1 MQHAG
6 ERTRP
11 PTAVKPSLDQHR
23 IAVMPFDHFSP
34 DTSDEYFAGSLTAEL
49 NSCLAK
55 ISGREVI
62 ARSSAERAR
71 ESKRSVPAIG
81 LVLGVGTLLEGRVT
95 KAGEQ

>member
-11 PTAVKPSLDQHR
+11 PTSEKSSVDRHR
-23 IAVMPFDHFSP
+23 IAVMAFDNLSL
-34 DTSDEYFAGSLTAEL
+34 DTKDEYFAGSLTAEL
-49 NSCLAK
+49 NSGLAK

-81 LVLGVGTLLEGRVT
+81 LVLGVETLREGSIT